1 MKIVNISVY
10 LNVLLTKI
18 NPMISF
24 INKELEVLRTTI
36 RLYSKFLQIWKA
48 INRRKKIKFSQ
59 FLPKEQEHLDFFQNI
74 FKNIIDY
81 NQKIKTDNCRIKLYG
96 IIIFANSLIIKYIK
110 QSKSKFLIEHP
121 KYSFPRLS

>member
-1 MKIVNISVY
+1 VKIVNISVY